1 MKISIFEN
9 KKILFYGPA
18 NTKDKKTINISLKTN
33 VIIYRTQ
40 EKINSIY
47 KKMENYMNSPLKIG
61 KNPNK

>member
-33 VIIYRTQ
+33 VLFIEPKKKLIVFIKKWRII
-40 EKINSIY
+40 
-47 KKMENYMNSPLKIG
+47 
-61 KNPNK
+61 